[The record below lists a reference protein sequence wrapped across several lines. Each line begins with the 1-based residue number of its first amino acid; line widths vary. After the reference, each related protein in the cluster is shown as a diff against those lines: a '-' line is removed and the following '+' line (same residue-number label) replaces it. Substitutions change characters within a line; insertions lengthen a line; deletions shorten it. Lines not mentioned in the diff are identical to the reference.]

1 MKLIKFIAIILFPPL
16 LFLLVMLFFAF
27 NLGFYQKQYDRI
39 EAMQSIS
46 KTNAVLQAQGVYDYL
61 GGKTDQLASTYTKRE
76 QLHLADIR
84 NIIFYVKLA
93 TSVLAILSL
102 AAFLWLYFKN
112 GIASLLKVL
121 FWSNIVSL
129 IIALILIG
137 SLALDFSWLFLL
149 FHQIMFRNDY
159 WQLDPSTEMLI
170 NLFPPQFFAAL
181 IIKVFLVTIIIN
193 IAIICSALIIKRLK
207 KNPAA

>member
-193 IAIICSALIIKRLK
+193 IAIICSV
-207 KNPAA
+207 